1 MVSLVVSL
9 AGIDSISANT
19 LLGKTLIGLTLND
32 LFGFGHTQSD
42 DVTTKKTAPTFL
54 RNIASLLEKND
65 VVYADRNNHIE
76 KHYDEL
82 TAMPFDTKLGTGK
95 TLKMY
100 DVRFI
105 GLLWNV
111 DDLPYHRVL
120 RVCSERV
127 VKRGDN
133 HQTLRPDPTIEA
145 EHEAIVG
152 NFLRAFRSPDPADF
166 EQIIR
171 VDVEDDPMT
180 ILRKAVDT
188 LVDTLGISKPDD
200 DALKEALGRAS
211 EYKTTTPYHAPAR
224 ISKTVRYFGLAPEID
239 LPDLVSSLLESHP
252 DDSAHAFLQ
261 DLLSKSRITAKPHVT
276 VSHEKNVQDEKDA
289 TGDSVSDSEPGP
301 HQRCW
306 NQCQALASDGSSTS
320 AMYQYNITHLVWDD
334 RVMSLIIDTL
344 RPKNTETIQL
354 EVPEDYAKHLHIT
367 VGTRSEEISAFE
379 SRGIVSAAREGIA
392 AGNEAG
398 EADEVVEGG
407 GKVRWFSIEGIKGE
421 GRVKG
426 MW

>member
-1 MVSLVVSL
+1 
-9 AGIDSISANT
+9 
-19 LLGKTLIGLTLND
+19 
-32 LFGFGHTQSD
+32 
-42 DVTTKKTAPTFL
+42 
-54 RNIASLLEKND
+54 
-65 VVYADRNNHIE
+65 
-76 KHYDEL
+76 
-82 TAMPFDTKLGTGK
+82 MPFNTNLGTGK

-105 GLLWNV
+105 GLLWDV

-152 NFLRAFRSPDPADF
+152 NFLRSFTAPDPQDF
-166 EQIIR
+166 ER
-171 VDVEDDPMT
+171 VIQVGVEDDALT
-180 ILRKAVDT
+180 ILRKAVDP
-188 LVDTLGISKPDD
+188 LVDILGLPNPDD
-200 DALKEALGRAS
+200 GTLQAALDKAG

-239 LPDLVSSLLESHP
+239 LPELVSSLLKRHP
-252 DDSAHAFLQ
+252 DESAQAFLQ
-261 DLLSKSRITAKPHVT
+261 DLVSKSRIVAKPHVT
-276 VSHEKNVQDEKDA
+276 LSHENNVQAEKNEAADA
-289 TGDSVSDSEPGP
+289 ETPGESQPGP

-306 NQCQALASDGSSTS
+306 DQCQALASEGSSTS

-334 RVMSLIIDTL
+334 RVMSLVIDTL
-344 RPKNTETIQL
+344 EPSNPETIQL
-354 EVPEDYAKHLHIT
+354 EVPEDYVKHLHIT
-367 VGTRSEEISAFE
+367 VGTRTEEIPAFE
-379 SRGIVSAAREGIA
+379 SRGIVGAASEGIA
-392 AGNEAG
+392 AGRESG
-398 EADEVVEGG
+398 EAKEVVEGG